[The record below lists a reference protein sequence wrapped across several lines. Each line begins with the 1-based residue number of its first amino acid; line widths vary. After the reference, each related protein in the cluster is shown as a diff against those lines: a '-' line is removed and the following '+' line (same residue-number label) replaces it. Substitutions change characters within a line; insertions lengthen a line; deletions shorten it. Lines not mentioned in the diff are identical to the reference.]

1 MCTHEKLRTE
11 VLLPHLAEQRERCP
25 DLSPPPP
32 QAQAPGVQT
41 AGPPAMF
48 PQGNK
53 CSRTA
58 ARAEVREK
66 NISMLKRK
74 PAAKEGHGF
83 SHSKLPDHG
92 GSGGGGKNGHRAGRG
107 LGKPSP

>member
-1 MCTHEKLRTE
+1 
-11 VLLPHLAEQRERCP
+11 
-25 DLSPPPP
+25 
-32 QAQAPGVQT
+32 
-41 AGPPAMF
+41 MF

-74 PAAKEGHGF
+74 PAAKEDHGF

-92 GSGGGGKNGHRAGRG
+92 GGGGKNGHRAGRG